1 MANYNDSSAYKFE
14 LFENKKQRTEPQFK
28 VIRNKKLEQAQNRN
42 FMVKTMAYVAVF
54 FVGIISILFNQIA
67 ITELT
72 NEVSEKTNQ
81 LSQLEN
87 EYRMLS
93 AELESSVALSNIETI
108 ITRDMGMTKRTHD
121 QITYVNLSEGDTM
134 TLPEEA
140 GSGILSKV
148 WNSIMDGAYR
158 AAK

>member
-14 LFENKKQRTEPQFK
+14 LFEDKKQRTEPQFK
-28 VIRNKKLEQAQNRN
+28 VIRNKNLERAQNRQ
-42 FMVKTMAYVAVF
+42 FMAKTVVYVSVF

-81 LSQLEN
+81 LAQLEN

-93 AELESSVALSNIETI
+93 TELESSVALANIETI
-108 ITRDMGMTKRTHD
+108 ITRDLGMTKLNDD

-134 TLPEEA
+134 TLPEDS
-140 GSGILSKV
+140 GSVLTKV
-148 WNSIMDGAYR
+148 WNSVLDGAYS

>member
-1 MANYNDSSAYKFE
+1 MATYNDSSAYKFE

-28 VIRNKKLEQAQNRN
+28 VIRNKKLEKAQNRN
-42 FMVKTMAYVAVF
+42 FMVKTVVYVSVF

-81 LSQLEN
+81 LAQLEN

-93 AELESSVALSNIETI
+93 TELESSVALANIETI
-108 ITRDMGMTKRTHD
+108 ITRDLGMTKLNDD

-134 TLPEEA
+134 TLPEEV
-140 GSGILSKV
+140 GSGVLTKV
-148 WNSIMDGAYR
+148 WNSILDGAYS

>member
-28 VIRNKKLEQAQNRN
+28 VIRNKNLEQAQNRN
-42 FMVKTMAYVAVF
+42 FMVKTMVYVAVF

-72 NEVSEKTNQ
+72 NEVSEKTTQ

-108 ITRDMGMTKRTHD
+108 ITRDMGMTKLSDD
-121 QITYVNLSEGDTM
+121 QITYVNLSAGDMM

-140 GSGILSKV
+140 GSGMLSKV
-148 WNSIMDGAYR
+148 WNAIVDGAYH
-158 AAK
+158 AVK

>member
-1 MANYNDSSAYKFE
+1 MATYNDSSAYKFE

-28 VIRNKKLEQAQNRN
+28 VIRNKKLEKAQNRN
-42 FMVKTMAYVAVF
+42 FMVKTMVYVSVF

-81 LSQLEN
+81 LAQLEN

-93 AELESSVALSNIETI
+93 TELESSVALANIETI
-108 ITRDMGMTKRTHD
+108 ITRDLGMTKLNDD

-140 GSGILSKV
+140 GSGVLAKV
-148 WNSIMDGAYR
+148 WNSILDGAYS
-158 AAK
+158 AAN

>member
-28 VIRNKKLEQAQNRN
+28 VIRNKKLEQAQNSN

-108 ITRDMGMTKRTHD
+108 ITRDMGMTKLTDD